1 MTCIQGESKRM
12 QVKNHPHL
20 HPERGDSDVVR
31 DKILSILTDICGTDE
46 IKHNPDLEL
55 FKNGWLDSFG
65 IIELFVAIH
74 EQLDIEVAPTEM
86 EREEW
91 ETANK
96 IIAYL
101 EERRSS

>member
-1 MTCIQGESKRM
+1 MQAKEPSPTCVRPPTCTK
-12 QVKNHPHL
+12 
-20 HPERGDSDVVR
+20 GDNNVIR
-31 DKILSILTDICGTDE
+31 EKILEILTDISGTDE
-46 IKHNPDLEL
+46 IKKNPELEL
-55 FKNGWLDSFG
+55 FKNGLLDSFG

-101 EERRSS
+101 EARKSS